1 MPPALSIDT
10 PALFSDNR
18 PKGGKVNRTT
28 NKALLALLLMLAV
41 ASLRCPSK
49 ATVAGRPDM
58 PKPDFIVAADGSTD
72 YEEIG
77 EALDEA
83 QAGDVILIKP
93 GIYEEAIEI
102 DEDAGPFTLIG
113 ENPARTVIDADGEYA
128 AITLKSDGNRVSGL
142 TIKGGESHGIYI
154 PGGKQKIDYCLIID
168 NGDRGIYVSTMA
180 GGGSADIDHCTV
192 ADNKVSGIYCTN
204 EDDKTTITNCIFA
217 DNHRSLVYDGDGLN
231 LVVKNSCVRSADAE
245 SDEAPAGSDNIRKD
259 PQFKDQENGNYKL
272 KPGSPCEK
280 AAKDGSN
287 MGCF

>member
-1 MPPALSIDT
+1 M
-10 PALFSDNR
+10 NR
-18 PKGGKVNRTT
+18 KMDR
-28 NKALLALLLMLAV
+28 LLLIPALLLAV
-41 ASLRCPSK
+41 LSLRCPSK
-49 ATVAGRPDM
+49 ATVAGRPPL
-58 PKPDFIVAADGSTD
+58 PKADFVVAQDGSTD

-93 GIYEEAIEI
+93 GIYEEDIEI
-102 DEDAGPFTLIG
+102 DEDAGPFTLVG

-168 NGDRGIYVSTMA
+168 NGDRGIYISTMA

-217 DNHRSLVYDGDGLN
+217 DNNRSLVYDGDGLN
-231 LVVKNSCVRSADAE
+231 LVVKNSCVRSADAD

-259 PQFKDQENGNYKL
+259 PKFKDQENGNYRL
-272 KPGSPCEK
+272 KPGSPCEN